1 MEATVYWLTSLAA
14 LVAVWLNIHRRVA
27 CFVIWSVTNTI
38 WVYADL
44 THGIYPQAAL
54 QFVYFL
60 MALYRVYKWRQ
71 DSKDDSEDEGQQ

>member
-1 MEATVYWLTSLAA
+1 MEGAAYWLTSLAA
-14 LVAVWLNIHRRVA
+14 LVGVWLNIQRRAA
-27 CFVIWSVTNTI
+27 CFVIWSFTNAV

-60 MALYRVYKWRQ
+60 LSIYGIWKWSALRPAKG
-71 DSKDDSEDEGQQ
+71 ET